1 MQPTDKY
8 IYENVLTS
16 KNKNFSA
23 NLSSNDTNDL
33 FEFEKK
39 KYLIHHVK
47 KINKYILLIICFFFF
62 LIIFNLQQIFF
73 ANNESLYSLSNS
85 EKKERGKIFDRNGE
99 LIATNIDTKDFYIDT
114 RKILI
119 KAELKQKLQNI
130 FPDKKENYFEDI
142 FSKKTIH

>member
-1 MQPTDKY
+1 M
-8 IYENVLTS
+8 
-16 KNKNFSA
+16 
-23 NLSSNDTNDL
+23 
-33 FEFEKK
+33 
-39 KYLIHHVK
+39 
-47 KINKYILLIICFFFF
+47 IICFFFF

-73 ANNESLYSLSNS
+73 ANNESLYSFSNS

-114 RKILI
+114 RKILN

-142 FSKKTIH
+142 FSKKQYIKIKPYITIE